1 MIELRMV
8 STWRGS
14 GAMPNPLRE
23 ADRKPTDRGPD
34 ADSVGGS
41 GGCALQRWRR
51 GQLADYYPL
60 IAQAVDRLEQNAA
73 ETRRTVYDRARA
85 AMVAQLRGIVP
96 PFTESDINLEQSAL
110 EKAIRK
116 VETESAGDSYA
127 SPRPSVR
134 RPAPPKPNRDASN
147 ERAEMSDAGELSQ
160 NTAPPPSSMV
170 ILANGGVRTGGDSA
184 FAKKL
189 AADQP
194 NLSAELEV
202 LQKEICSDHRRS
214 LINLSARTLVP
225 VTIVGLLVLSA
236 AASGAY

>member
-1 MIELRMV
+1 
-8 STWRGS
+8 
-14 GAMPNPLRE
+14 MPNPLRE
-23 ADRKPTDRGPD
+23 PDREPIGHGPD

-41 GGCALQRWRR
+41 RGCAPQRQRR

-110 EKAIRK
+110 ERAIRK
-116 VETESAGDSYA
+116 VETESLGDSYA
-127 SPRPSVR
+127 PPRASIPRLTPPRP
-134 RPAPPKPNRDASN
+134 NQDTSN
-147 ERAEMSDAGELSQ
+147 AQAEMSDPGELSQ
-160 NTAPPPSSMV
+160 NTTPPPSSMV
-170 ILANGGVRTGGDSA
+170 ILANGEVRTGENSA

-194 NLSAELEV
+194 NLSAELEI
-202 LQKEICSDHRRS
+202 LQKEICRDHRSS
-214 LINLSARTLVP
+214 LINLSARKLVP
-225 VTIVGLLVLSA
+225 LTIVGLLVLSA